1 MLGKVDDIWS
11 EARLEADN
19 KIYVDLMV
27 SPQNFNYL
35 KDKAKNMGW
44 DILLITN
51 NVQNLIEESITTV
64 SGWDVLRRNSVIEE
78 DTNNNRKGINC

>member
-27 SPQNFNYL
+27 SPQNFNYV

-64 SGWDVLRRNSVIEE
+64 NLCCSAVKLD
-78 DTNNNRKGINC
+78 C

>member
-64 SGWDVLRRNSVIEE
+64 SRWDVLASNSVIEK
-78 DTNNNRKGINC
+78 DINNNGKGINC